1 MANRSYLY
9 SSNFAPSPEANEADR
24 RITGISEWK
33 YDIPIAFKI
42 LLSGNPRKCQ
52 SLIWDVPQEIAIV
65 GDYDQGLDRLLRFLD
80 RIPLPEVIPLKEEA
94 RKFLTDE
101 ANKNRYF
108 ILEGGE
114 IFELHDEPLIKQNDS
129 LLIEIRNIEPLIE
142 SALADLRPSQV
153 SAAKANGFFSRLLGR
168 NPPAAERKGS
178 ADAVHSLG
186 LGNWSSILYFD
197 LRMPQVP

>member
-9 SSNFAPSPEANEADR
+9 SSNFAPSPEVNEADR

-33 YDIPIAFKI
+33 YDIPIVFKI
-42 LLSGNPRKCQ
+42 LLSGNPRKCL
-52 SLIWDVPQEIAIV
+52 SLIWEVPQEIAIV

-94 RKFLTDE
+94 RQFLTDE

-108 ILEGGE
+108 ILECGE
-114 IFELHDEPLIKQNDS
+114 IFELHDKPLTELNDS
-129 LLIEIRNIEPLIE
+129 LLAEIRNIEPLIE
-142 SALADLRPSQV
+142 SALADLLSSQA
-153 SAAKANGFFSRLLGR
+153 SAAKASGFFSRRLGR
-168 NPPAAERKGS
+168 NPPAAEKKGS
-178 ADAVHSLG
+178 ADAIHSLG

-197 LRMPQVP
+197 LRQPQ

>member
-9 SSNFAPSPEANEADR
+9 SSNFVPPPEANEADR

-33 YDIPIAFKI
+33 YDIPIGFKI

-65 GDYDQGLDRLLRFLD
+65 GDYDQGLDRLLHFLD

-108 ILEGGE
+108 ILECGE
-114 IFELHDEPLIKQNDS
+114 IFELHDEPLTEQNDS
-129 LLIEIRNIEPLIE
+129 LLAEIRNIESLVE
-142 SALADLRPSQV
+142 SALANLLPSQ
-153 SAAKANGFFSRLLGR
+153 ACTAKASGFFSRLLGR
-168 NPPAAERKGS
+168 NPPAPERKGS

-197 LRMPQVP
+197 MRQPQ